1 MIGSFWNLCRAC
13 PSMPIDKLHSEY
25 RSTYTWHEYTGSG
38 QQDHNSQA
46 VVRRAPQQQQQH
58 QQQNPK
64 EQEAKLVAAA
74 PVIKPSED
82 DVAGTGE
89 GPSMEPPLP
98 RRKKYPELAYRTH
111 EFIPAA
117 AADAAGVD
125 CLDSNVVADKVRE
138 VAKVLP
144 TSQLSK
150 AITKISTEY
159 RLQFAWPRKQQQA
172 LTNGEVNE
180 AGQHPPRKSLSMG
193 VLRQGSLFGGGGPGG
208 AAPIAPVH
216 KKRGQQE
223 INKQQQQQ
231 QITGQPAVLA
241 QQQSHQISSSELEP
255 LVGRKQQPPQHLLSN
270 VVEERDEPDQAPVP
284 VNYRKRTTGAGRA
297 VRLVDPDGSQQ
308 QQQQQQQQRPFSA
321 AQVVEL
327 RRELKRLAEE
337 YKHRDWTGSGEDEN
351 AGLWR
356 HVSSSQA
363 LEALSLARHQQSP
376 SSKEQKEKENT
387 RKVAVPAAGRPS
399 NEQARPVF
407 QPEDFGPD
415 NDRALARARRDFLFR
430 HHLDR
435 TTGVTLGDGALL
447 PSPTREKLEPVTPRR
462 RDETPVGQQGGQE
475 PPQSARSRPSPK
487 SSPRAAR
494 SQSVGPAA
502 LKEGRSPKRRPVS
515 CSQAN
520 KVDGE
525 KTTERQPRPKTA
537 GRTKIVR
544 IDDGSSTTR
553 RPRRSSSSVA
563 TPTTRSAS
571 RTRSTAGPVARVTV
585 TRPSIRCNNKKLT
598 AEPVINGQDQQPQQQ
613 PPEQPPWMENG
624 QPLVKSPPE
633 PTRVK
638 SPEQMIMRSPEPV
651 NWTVPLDTGKTFT
664 VTQNVLEGEPLTRAH
679 SEARSWGPQSAPP
692 ELTGRLQHRLHQQG
706 SGYKSPDSESMS
718 LPSFGA
724 TSNGL
729 HKDDSAAGSPMASKD
744 EPIQEQQQ
752 QQHASDLLEKARN
765 RFDKFWGKSSPDDQ
779 QQQQQQPPP
788 QQ

>member
-25 RSTYTWHEYTGSG
+25 RSTYTWHEYTGGSG
-38 QQDHNSQA
+38 QQDHNSQQA

-58 QQQNPK
+58 QQQQQNPK

-111 EFIPAA
+111 EFIP

-193 VLRQGSLFGGGGPGG
+193 VLRQGSLFGGGGGPGG

-270 VVEERDEPDQAPVP
+270 VVEERDEPDQAPP
-284 VNYRKRTTGAGRA
+284 AVNYRKRTTGAGRA
-297 VRLVDPDGSQQ
+297 VRLVDPDGS
-308 QQQQQQQQRPFSA
+308 QQQRPFSA

-356 HVSSSQA
+356 HVSNSQA
-363 LEALSLARHQQSP
+363 LEALSLARHQSP

-462 RDETPVGQQGGQE
+462 RDETPVGQQGGGQE

-525 KTTERQPRPKTA
+525 KTAERQPRPM
-537 GRTKIVR
+537 
-544 IDDGSSTTR
+544 
-553 RPRRSSSSVA
+553 
-563 TPTTRSAS
+563 
-571 RTRSTAGPVARVTV
+571 
-585 TRPSIRCNNKKLT
+585 T
-598 AEPVINGQDQQPQQQ
+598 AEPAINGQDQQQQPQQ

-744 EPIQEQQQ
+744 EV
-752 QQHASDLLEKARN
+752 
-765 RFDKFWGKSSPDDQ
+765 
-779 QQQQQQPPP
+779 
-788 QQ
+788 

>member
-38 QQDHNSQA
+38 QQDHNSQQQA
-46 VVRRAPQQQQQH
+46 VVRRAPQQQQHH

-193 VLRQGSLFGGGGPGG
+193 VLRQGSLFGGGGGGPGG

-223 INKQQQQQ
+223 INKQQ

-270 VVEERDEPDQAPVP
+270 VVEERDEPDQAPTAP
-284 VNYRKRTTGAGRA
+284 AAVNYRKRTTGAGRA
-297 VRLVDPDGSQQ
+297 VRLVDPDGS
-308 QQQQQQQQRPFSA
+308 QQQQQQQRPFSA

-462 RDETPVGQQGGQE
+462 RDETPVGQGGQE

-494 SQSVGPAA
+494 SQSAGPAA

-563 TPTTRSAS
+563 TTTRSAS
-571 RTRSTAGPVARVTV
+571 RTRSTAVPVARVMV

-598 AEPVINGQDQQPQQQ
+598 AEPAINGQDQPQQ
-613 PPEQPPWMENG
+613 PAEQPPWMENG

-724 TSNGL
+724 ASNGL

-744 EPIQEQQQ
+744 EPIQEQP

-779 QQQQQQPPP
+779 QQQQQQPP